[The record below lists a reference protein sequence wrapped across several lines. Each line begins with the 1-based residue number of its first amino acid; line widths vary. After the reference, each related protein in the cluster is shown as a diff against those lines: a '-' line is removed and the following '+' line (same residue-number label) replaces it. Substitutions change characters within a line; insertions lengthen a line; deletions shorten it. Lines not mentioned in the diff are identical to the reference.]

1 MTTEC
6 SESSE
11 NTITTIRTKPVKEN
25 DQSTDTVN
33 SNATPMVLAS
43 GERVLLQIATVPIQ
57 SWDGSATVI
66 ARALLDS
73 ATQWTFM
80 TDHLAKQ
87 LKLVP
92 EHRESLSVSTF
103 GAEKASNIDTYVV
116 HFRVKTKDGAH
127 MLMFAN
133 VLNQITGNIKRGPIH
148 QKDLE
153 FLQLIPQNK
162 MVHPI
167 PHTLETIAID
177 LLVVSDFLGCGW
189 WC

>member
-1 MTTEC
+1 MATEC

-11 NTITTIRTKPVKEN
+11 NITITTRTKPVREN

-33 SNATPMVLAS
+33 SNATPMLLAS

-57 SWDGSATVI
+57 REDGSITVM
-66 ARALLDS
+66 ARVLLDS
-73 ATQWTFM
+73 ASQRTFT
-80 TDHLAKQ
+80 TDRLARQ

-92 EHRESLSVSTF
+92 EHREPLSVSTF

-116 HFRVKTKDGAH
+116 HFRVKTKEGSH

-133 VLNQITGNIKRGPIH
+133 VLNQITSNIKQVPIH

-153 FLQLIPQNK
+153 FY
-162 MVHPI
+162 
-167 PHTLETIAID
+167 
-177 LLVVSDFLGCGW
+177 S
-189 WC
+189 